1 MLCRGVC
8 RVVLR
13 LIANILSYRLGFR
26 NGSYK
31 IMNLNSKIDETI
43 VQFTIRSNFTEKGGV
58 VMDLDGTA
66 VHEENGRT
74 YIPEPVEQGLKAL
87 YDRGRPVV
95 LNSLRFPL
103 SVMRTFGKEWL
114 AISGAPIPVVSMNGS
129 QIGYVQRDDKDELCF
144 EEITAFTLSANEIDA
159 CLAGVEALLA
169 DGIRDVLL
177 FYYPRDWRMGE
188 IIWTPVAEKVVH
200 VKEKYLSASS
210 VTAVELGKLQEQLHS
225 EEICMIFLLI
235 ERPADDL
242 MAYQHSK
249 PSSFFTTKGV
259 DKLTGSRAAADF
271 IGFSLEDSLGAGDT
285 PMDVFLNG
293 VGLAV
298 HVGPMALDFRG
309 ISHTIQVENSFE
321 LGDVLF
327 RLAGI
332 QEQVNSA
339 ENASSKQAG

>member
-1 MLCRGVC
+1 M
-8 RVVLR
+8 
-13 LIANILSYRLGFR
+13 A
-26 NGSYK
+26 
-31 IMNLNSKIDETI
+31 LNEDVDRALVEFARHSR
-43 VQFTIRSNFTEKGGV
+43 FTVNGGV
-58 VMDLDGTA
+58 VIDLDGTA
-66 VHEENGRT
+66 VHEEKGRT
-74 YIPEPVEQGLKAL
+74 YIPDPVEFGLKAL

-114 AISGAPIPVVSMNGS
+114 AISGAPIPCVSMNGS

-144 EEITAFTLSANEIDA
+144 EEIAAFPLTVNEIDA
-159 CLAGVEALLA
+159 VIAGVEALLE
-169 DGIRDVLL
+169 DDIRDVLL

-200 VKEKYLSASS
+200 VKEKYTSASS
-210 VTAVELGKLQEQLHS
+210 VTAVELDKLQEQLHA

-259 DKLTGSRAAADF
+259 DKLSGTQAAAKHLNFD
-271 IGFSLEDSLGAGDT
+271 LADSVGAGDS
-285 PMDVFLNG
+285 PMDGFLNG

-298 HVGPMALDFRG
+298 HVGGINLEFRG
-309 ISHTIQVENSFE
+309 LHNTIRVQNSFE

-327 RLAGI
+327 RLAGL
-332 QEQVNSA
+332 QEALTDDNEKPIARKRGQ
-339 ENASSKQAG
+339 

>member
-1 MLCRGVC
+1 M
-8 RVVLR
+8 VLN
-13 LIANILSYRLGFR
+13 LHVENAIGDFAHSSGFLSH
-26 NGSYK
+26 
-31 IMNLNSKIDETI
+31 
-43 VQFTIRSNFTEKGGV
+43 GGV
-58 VMDLDGTA
+58 VIDLDGTA
-66 VHEENGRT
+66 VHEDHGRII
-74 YIPEPVEQGLKAL
+74 IPGTVEHGLKAL

-114 AISGAPIPVVSMNGS
+114 AISNSPIPVVSMNGS
-129 QIGYVQRDDKDELCF
+129 QVGYVKRDEHGELCF
-144 EEITAFTLSANEIDA
+144 EEIIAFPLTSNEIDA
-159 CLAGVEALLA
+159 CLTGVDTLL
-169 DGIRDVLL
+169 DDDIRDLLL

-188 IIWTPVAEKVVH
+188 IIWTPVAEKVDH
-200 VKEKYLSASS
+200 VKQKYASASA
-210 VTAVELGKLQEQLHS
+210 VNAVELVKLQEQLHA

-235 ERPADDL
+235 ERTADDL

-259 DKLTGSRAAADF
+259 DKLTGARAAADY
-271 IGFSLEDSLGAGDT
+271 IGFQMAASLGAGDT

-298 HVGPMALDFRG
+298 HVGPMELEFRG
-309 ISHTIQVENSFE
+309 LLNTIRVTNSDE

-332 QEQVNSA
+332 QEL
-339 ENASSKQAG
+339 ENAISISEKRFGKAN